1 MSRQDITK
9 SVQAQMMRAT
19 DVGHPPLDG
28 IMGQVADAVKRWEM
42 RRGLRPVES
51 WFEVHRRRVEQ
62 RKAAGHRWIPEQR
75 ATWRAKNQARL
86 IAADEAQAAAVLAN
100 LDAYTPIQVAR
111 TKIEQ
116 ARRQGGEAAV
126 RKVRAELRAASDARA
141 AAKRKAKAEAIRAE
155 KLTRLDTLNTLSRV
169 RTLVE
174 EARRTGGD
182 EAADALRAQ
191 FKRERYERKRRQQ
204 TERYRQQKAKAGK

>member
-1 MSRQDITK
+1 
-9 SVQAQMMRAT
+9 MMRAT

-42 RRGLRPVES
+42 RRGIRPVES
-51 WFEVHRRRVEQ
+51 WFEVHRKRVEQ
-62 RKAAGHRWIPEQR
+62 RKAVKRTRGTPEQR
-75 ATWRAKNQARL
+75 ATWRAKSQARL
-86 IAADEAQAAAVLAN
+86 TAADEAQAAAVLAN
-100 LDAYTPIQVAR
+100 PEAYTPIQVAR

-126 RKVRAELRAASDARA
+126 RKVRAELRAAADARA

-169 RTLVE
+169 RTLIE

-204 TERYRQQKAKAGK
+204 TERYQQKKLKLGSKTTERKA

>member
-1 MSRQDITK
+1 
-9 SVQAQMMRAT
+9 
-19 DVGHPPLDG
+19 
-28 IMGQVADAVKRWEM
+28 MGQVAEAVKRWEM

-62 RKAAGHRWIPEQR
+62 RKAAGRTRGTPEQR
-75 ATWRAKNQARL
+75 ATWRAKSQARL
-86 IAADEAQAAAVLAN
+86 TAADEAQAAVVLAN
-100 LDAYTPIQVAR
+100 PEACTPIQVAR

-116 ARRQGGEAAV
+116 AR
-126 RKVRAELRAASDARA
+126 RAELRAASDARA

-169 RTLVE
+169 RTLIE